1 LIPITTFNKIFGSR
15 RSIDIYVK
23 ATDLK
28 LMSETQDQVR
38 SILRL
43 RRKVPQDKPDD
54 FAIMTAETF
63 MDLYRNFTSTA
74 YLVMIGVASIS
85 LVVGGIV
92 IMNIMLVSVTERT
105 KEIGVRKA
113 VGARRRHILWQF
125 LVEAVTLA
133 LVGGLIGILI
143 GTAIAKIISSTTP
156 LPSVVELWSV
166 IAGLLISSS
175 VGIFFGIFPAM
186 KAAKLNPI
194 EALRYE

>member
-1 LIPITTFNKIFGSR
+1 
-15 RSIDIYVK
+15 
-23 ATDLK
+23 
-28 LMSETQDQVR
+28 
-38 SILRL
+38 
-43 RRKVPQDKPDD
+43 
-54 FAIMTAETF
+54 
-63 MDLYRNFTSTA
+63 
-74 YLVMIGVASIS
+74 
-85 LVVGGIV
+85 
-92 IMNIMLVSVTERT
+92 VSVTERT